1 MEASDHQLVFY
12 TVIRKFG
19 YLRNSGTSLWN
30 FAPNS
35 GDLENFANAI
45 VQSTKLVDV
54 ELVDHTYDGR
64 HVVRRP

>member
-45 VQSTKLVDV
+45 VQSTKLVD
-54 ELVDHTYDGR
+54 GR
-64 HVVRRP
+64 AC